1 MIGENLAAFDLVET
15 LEIICVVEDGFAHG
29 LEDSHGLDAHSY
41 GAISALG
48 GGIFDQQD
56 GKTHAGGSQR
66 GPNAPAAR
74 ADDAEIILRSYIAP
88 GAIT

>member
-1 MIGENLAAFDLVET
+1 LVET

-48 GGIFDQQD
+48 GGFFDQQD
-56 GKTHAGGSQR
+56 GEAHAGSSQR
-66 GPNAPAAR
+66 GTDATTAR
-74 ADDAEIILRSYIAP
+74 ADDAEIIVRLFH
-88 GAIT
+88 